1 MVNGLTHFR
10 KSFVFVSIFVLVS
23 FFIVN
28 QGNSKIIKEYDDFD
42 ETTTIFS
49 KFVDEGPWQF
59 VVMMCTTK
67 GAYLGFYHTGRN
79 YCFFSDKALDIKIDG
94 KITRIPCLLTQTNS
108 ASFWLNERAKTK
120 IKNAGHITIRVYM
133 ENVSNITWDVPER
146 VLNEWKK
153 LFESVG
159 R

>member
-23 FFIVN
+23 FCIVS
-28 QGNSKIIKEYDDFD
+28 QGNSKITKEYDDFD
-42 ETTTIFS
+42 ETTTISS
-49 KFVDEGPWQF
+49 KFWSEGPWAM
-59 VVMMCTTK
+59 VMMTCETK
-67 GAYLGFYHTGRN
+67 SAGLGFFTKRN
-79 YCFFSDKALDIKIDG
+79 YCFFSDKALDMKIDE
-94 KITRIPCLLTQTNS
+94 KITRIPCVQRKTNT
-108 ASFWLNERAKTK
+108 AIFWLNEKAKTK

-133 ENVSNITWDVPER
+133 DNVPYITWDVPER

-159 R
+159 I